1 MKSGCKWER
10 ITFNLPILTFPRIL
24 KPDGIVEFIEIDP
37 RPRFPVGCKRGEIE
51 KPVKQKSGPQTDM
64 EDRFK
69 DPFDAE
75 LATNVPGWS
84 KRVEERQKAILRPLR
99 EGEGVAAANL
109 KSWLQGAGYVS
120 SYIL

>member
-1 MKSGCKWER
+1 MGKNYL
-10 ITFNLPILTFPRIL
+10 INLPSLTFSRIL

-37 RPRFPVGCKRGEIE
+37 RPRFPVGRKREEIE

-69 DPFDAE
+69 DPFDVE
-75 LATNVPGWS
+75 LATDVPGWS
-84 KRVEERQKAILRPLR
+84 KRVEERQKAILRPVR

-120 SYIL
+120 SHIL